1 MLQRIVKAL
10 PYKLLLVQK
19 DSRPFWC
26 FVFLSRCLIYK
37 VHAAVTAG
45 FHCTTFSSLCQELFS
60 FILSKLAV
68 VPCRS
73 RKRLYQGIT
82 FRTLCQELFSA
93 LFEVLSV
100 FSPPPSQAT
109 RLGYHTRNSLS
120 RTFFDL
126 PVISFSTLC
135 EFFVRFPLLA
145 QGFDP
150 SLKRLLIL
158 AEPPPIVN
166 CFFRVFHSFF
176 TFLRQPYIFGY
187 FACSNHK
194 MCGLFSC
201 GFISCQKL
209 PPG

>member
-45 FHCTTFSSLCQELFS
+45 FHCTTFSSLCQELF
-60 FILSKLAV
+60 LS
-68 VPCRS
+68 
-73 RKRLYQGIT
+73 
-82 FRTLCQELFSA
+82 FSA
-93 LFEVLSV
+93 NSLSYCVALTSDFIRISHPEPLVKNFFQLFFEVLSV

-135 EFFVRFPLLA
+135 ELFVRFPLLA
-145 QGFDP
+145 QGFVP

>member
-1 MLQRIVKAL
+1 MKLSIASKKFVKSLSKSCDFRKDLKSFSGASCFFFTLFNLQGARRCYSGFSLYHIQFA
-10 PYKLLLVQK
+10 
-19 DSRPFWC
+19 
-26 FVFLSRCLIYK
+26 LSR
-37 VHAAVTAG
+37 TFF
-45 FHCTTFSSLCQELFS
+45 FHSQQTCCRTVSL
-60 FILSKLAV
+60 
-68 VPCRS
+68 
-73 RKRLYQGIT
+73 
-82 FRTLCQELFSA
+82 
-93 LFEVLSV
+93 
-100 FSPPPSQAT
+100 SQAT
-109 RLGYHTRNSLS
+109 LSGYHIQNSLS

>member
-45 FHCTTFSSLCQELFS
+45 FYCTTFSSLCQELFS

-73 RKRLYQGIT
+73 HKRLYQDIT

-93 LFEVLSV
+93 LFRSSFCFLPAALSGDPIRIPHSELFV
-100 FSPPPSQAT
+100 K
-109 RLGYHTRNSLS
+109 N
-120 RTFFDL
+120 FFDL

-194 MCGLFSC
+194 MCSLFSC

>member
-45 FHCTTFSSLCQELFS
+45 FHCTTFSLLCQELFFFHS
-60 FILSKLAV
+60 QQTR
-68 VPCRS
+68 CRTVS
-73 RKRLYQGIT
+73 L
-82 FRTLCQELFSA
+82 
-93 LFEVLSV
+93 
-100 FSPPPSQAT
+100 SQAT
-109 RLGYHTRNSLS
+109 LLGYHIQNSLS

-135 EFFVRFPLLA
+135 ELFVRFPLLA

-194 MCGLFSC
+194 MCGLFSS

>member
-45 FHCTTFSSLCQELFS
+45 FYCTTFSSLCQELFLS
-60 FILSKLAV
+60 FSANLLSYRVALASDFIRISH
-68 VPCRS
+68 P
-73 RKRLYQGIT
+73 
-82 FRTLCQELFSA
+82 ELFVKNFFQ
-93 LFEVLSV
+93 LFFEVLSV

-109 RLGYHTRNSLS
+109 RLGYHTQNSLS

-135 EFFVRFPLLA
+135 ELFVRFPLLA

>member
-45 FHCTTFSSLCQELFS
+45 FHCTTFSSLCQELFLS
-60 FILSKLAV
+60 FSANSLSYRVALASDFIRISH
-68 VPCRS
+68 P
-73 RKRLYQGIT
+73 
-82 FRTLCQELFSA
+82 ELFVKNFFQ
-93 LFEVLSV
+93 LFFEVLSV
-100 FSPPPSQAT
+100 FSSPPSQAT

-187 FACSNHK
+187 FVCSNHK

>member
-1 MLQRIVKAL
+1 MLRVYFTLFNLQGARRCYSGFSLYHIQFAL
-10 PYKLLLVQK
+10 
-19 DSRPFWC
+19 SRTF
-26 FVFLSRCLIYK
+26 FLS
-37 VHAAVTAG
+37 
-45 FHCTTFSSLCQELFS
+45 FSADSLSYCVALASDFIRISHSELFVKN
-60 FILSKLAV
+60 FFQI
-68 VPCRS
+68 
-73 RKRLYQGIT
+73 
-82 FRTLCQELFSA
+82 F
-93 LFEVLSV
+93 FEVLSV

-109 RLGYHTRNSLS
+109 QLGYHTQNSLS

-126 PVISFSTLC
+126 PVISFSTLS
-135 EFFVRFPLLA
+135 EFLVRFPLLA